1 MASSGQK
8 FHLGFLSVVELPSA
22 GYVGGL
28 LVTNQLGRPLEFQ
41 CTTPVRPNRTQEIL
55 YGPTLRP
62 FLLADLI
69 GKTLF
74 ERLTVKPTAILVS
87 DADFLALRPHLTAP
101 VAVVCDKESSQTS
114 MKLGQQWLRFHDEHV
129 DADRAA
135 MKEAGSV
142 IVADCDLREP
152 IDRIREALEETLKA
166 GAAA

>member
-8 FHLGFLSVVELPSA
+8 FHLGFLSVVEVPSA
-22 GYVGGL
+22 GHVGGL

-62 FLLADLI
+62 FLLCDLI

-74 ERLTVKPTAILVS
+74 ERLAVKPQLIVVA
-87 DADFLALRPHLTAP
+87 DADFLALRTHVPTP
-101 VAVVCDKESSQTS
+101 VAVASAKESSRGS
-114 MKLGQQWLRFHDEHV
+114 LKLGQQWLQFHEQY
-129 DADRAA
+129 AA
-135 MKEAGSV
+135 EDIAALQEAAKL

-152 IDRIREALEETLKA
+152 IERVREALEETLKA

>member
-87 DADFLALRPHLTAP
+87 DADFLALRPHLAAP

-129 DADRAA
+129 DADRTA
-135 MKEAGSV
+135 MKEAGSI